1 MDWFFVYIVSLE
13 HMKVGRNSGWERG
26 RIIGREMEANL
37 IIILILKFNIF
48 KETNTFNDP
57 VFFAGKY

>member
-1 MDWFFVYIVSLE
+1 
-13 HMKVGRNSGWERG
+13 MKVGRNSGWESG
-26 RIIGREMEANL
+26 RVIGREMEAIL

-57 VFFAGKY
+57 VFFTRKH